1 MSYHTVLHEII
12 RDLTSQISTRTV
24 QLLRYIYENR
34 DGLLRSILER
44 EDISMDSLVQNL
56 ADTRFNEPSE
66 IELLT
71 RSLQTTHIKENLLSL
86 TRHIFQ
92 LLVDIGHP
100 ELIPYTALFAYF
112 VSKTGA
118 TVHFSNI
125 YLKLET
131 GFLTEFMRV
140 SGDSSGT
147 SQRAFSELKYYLTDI
162 SQLANVTGLARLFR
176 DLYYMLGASDR
187 KKLCQELGLNSLLL
201 ISLMNPTI
209 NNKVKAQ
216 LFYCLRSPG
225 LQPYPLIHI
234 IQAGMAS
241 TLDVRA
247 ELLNIQQMVS
257 YIPKIQSQLADE
269 IDTLD
274 PMIVDSHSTQELA
287 SQKQLISNIE
297 SQLKNYQSQI
307 DCISTIF
314 QQIIN
319 ELVYT
324 S

>member
-1 MSYHTVLHEII
+1 MSYHAVLHEII
-12 RDLTSQISTRTV
+12 RELSSQISTRTV
-24 QLLRYIYENR
+24 ELLRYIYENR
-34 DGLLRSILER
+34 DGLLRTILEG
-44 EDISMDSLVQNL
+44 EDVNMDNLVQQM
-56 ADTRFNEPSE
+56 AGTGFNGPSE
-66 IELLT
+66 IDLLT
-71 RSLQTTHIKENLLSL
+71 QHLQASQIKQNLLSL
-86 TRHIFQ
+86 TRHVFQ

-100 ELIPYTALFAYF
+100 ELIPYTALFAYL

-118 TVHFSNI
+118 TVHYSTI

-131 GFLTEFMRV
+131 GFLAEFMRV

-147 SQRAFSELKYYLTDI
+147 SQRAFSELKYYLNDI
-162 SQLANVTGLARLFR
+162 SQIANVTGLMRLFR
-176 DLYYMLGASDR
+176 DLYYILGVTDR

-209 NNKVKAQ
+209 NNKVKTQ

-234 IQAGMAS
+234 IQTGMAS
-241 TLDVRA
+241 TLDVKA

-269 IDTLD
+269 TDTLD
-274 PMIVDSHSTQELA
+274 LMMVDGHSPQELS
-287 SQKQLISNIE
+287 SQKQLISNVDT
-297 SQLKNYQSQI
+297 QLRNYQRQV
-307 DCISTIF
+307 DCIMTVF

-319 ELVYT
+319 DLVHT